1 MASNL
6 CTKCGAAWNGETG
19 KYPCAGG
26 GQCDI
31 PAARRNSGAVRAV
44 SVMTDA
50 QRVDQLR
57 AHGHD
62 AHLLADRR
70 IVLKLNERWYRVAG
84 GDFVHPSIIEIP
96 RPLQMFDRSKDPP
109 TSPSGFRGLKG

>member
-31 PAARRNSGAVRAV
+31 PAARAGVGIGRPCPECGGKR
-44 SVMTDA
+44 DPK
-50 QRVDQLR
+50 LR
-57 AHGHD
+57 G
-62 AHLLADRR
+62 RR
-70 IVLKLNERWYRVAG
+70 IHTRGCSSALFTESLLSGPLALDEER
-84 GDFVHPSIIEIP
+84 
-96 RPLQMFDRSKDPP
+96 
-109 TSPSGFRGLKG
+109 KG